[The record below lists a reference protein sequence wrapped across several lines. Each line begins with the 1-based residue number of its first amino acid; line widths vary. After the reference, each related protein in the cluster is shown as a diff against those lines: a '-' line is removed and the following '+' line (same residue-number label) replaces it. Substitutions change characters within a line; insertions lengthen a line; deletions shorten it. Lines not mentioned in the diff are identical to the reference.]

1 MINLNR
7 IGFLIILYTISIN
20 SISQHSDVE
29 LRYIS
34 PKPGSRFIMPGNNIA
49 LRYGDPFDREN
60 ISSSL
65 LKVKSNSG
73 IKIEGTLKL
82 SSDLKTLIYYPK
94 VPFQLGETI
103 LVKLLKGLKTVKNQN
118 IRPVEFEFTI
128 TDKIC
133 QGKGLSPYENMDED
147 LLHKNGTILK
157 TELTLNSKENYL
169 PEDFPYININIANNP
184 PVGEYYFIAPWTY
197 NFVTD
202 PYIII
207 CDASGIP
214 VYFRKAEA
222 PIFNFKIQPNGLLS
236 FAELDIDYKN
246 IIIDSAYQF
255 VESYQMEN
263 GYFNTDAHDFLALEN
278 GHVFVI
284 GTDWQIYAMDT
295 VVPGGHPNAMVC
307 GFIVQ
312 EQDADKNVIFQW
324 RSWDHFQITDAGP
337 QIDLT
342 DYSIDYVHG
351 NAIEVDSDTSILISS
366 RSLDEITRIHR
377 NTGEIIWRFG
387 GKKNQFNFQNDTLGF
402 TMQHDCRRL
411 QNGHIT
417 LFDNGRMHPE
427 PRFSSAL
434 EYELDEVNLEA
445 TLIRRLRNDP
455 DIYGNAMGSAQ
466 WTNDSS
472 AVVGWGNG
480 VPGIT
485 EFNLDGEINME
496 IKFQGVSYRAF
507 RYPWKS
513 RYFLTNTDS
522 LLFEVN
528 IPDSLIKEIVIA
540 NPNEFEIEITSIY
553 NSLPF
558 FTAANEF
565 PIVVPAQESRIL
577 FILFNPDTAGFYQDV
592 LTINS
597 DINNDTLVQRI
608 AQQIV
613 LTGSSK
619 TSGQIDSYSSEQ
631 EILIYPNPTN
641 QNLIIELA
649 KEKFSG
655 NILLFD
661 VKGVFIFERKFNN
674 VQRIELNLTMI
685 KDGIYFVQLKE
696 LYGMDSKFY
705 KIIKN

>member
-1 MINLNR
+1 MRLNR
-7 IGFLIILYTISIN
+7 ICILIIVYIISIN
-20 SISQHSDVE
+20 CLGQDNIDIK
-29 LRYIS
+29 YIS
-34 PKPGSRFIMPGNNIA
+34 PKPGSRFVMPENNIA
-49 LRYGDPFDREN
+49 LRHGDAFDRTS
-60 ISSSL
+60 ILSSIIE
-65 LKVKSNSG
+65 VKSVEG
-73 IKIEGTLKL
+73 QIIEGSLKL
-82 SSDLKTLIYYPK
+82 SLDLKTLIYKPNI
-94 VPFQLGETI
+94 PFQLGETI
-103 LVKLLKGLKTVKNQN
+103 YVKLLKGLKTVKNQN
-118 IRPVEFEFTI
+118 IQPIEFEFTI

-133 QGKGLSPYENMDED
+133 KGKGFSPYENMDED
-147 LLHKNGTILK
+147 LLYSNSRILE
-157 TELTLNSKENYL
+157 TELALNSKEIYL
-169 PEDFPYININIANNP
+169 PENFPYININIANNP
-184 PVGEYYFIAPWTY
+184 PIGEYYFIAPWTY

-202 PYIII
+202 PYMII

-222 PIFNFKIQPNGLLS
+222 AIFNFKIQPNGLLS

-255 VESYQMEN
+255 VESYQMGN
-263 GYFNTDAHDFLALEN
+263 GYFNTDAHDFVALEN
-278 GHVFVI
+278 GHVFVM

-295 VVPGGHPNAMVC
+295 VVPGGNPNAMVC
-307 GFIVQ
+307 GFILQ

-351 NAIEVDSDTSILISS
+351 NTIEVDSDTSILISS

-377 NTGEIIWRFG
+377 NSGEIIWRFG

-417 LFDNGRMHPE
+417 LFDNGRMHPD
-427 PRFSSAL
+427 PKFSSAL

-445 TLIRRLRNDP
+445 TLISRLRNDP

-466 WTNDSS
+466 WTNDS
-472 AVVGWGNG
+472 AVVVGWGNG
-480 VPGIT
+480 VPGMT
-485 EFNLDGEINME
+485 EFTLDGSVNME
-496 IKFQGVSYRAF
+496 IKYQGVSYRAF

-513 RYFLTNTDS
+513 NYFLTNTDS
-522 LLFEVN
+522 LLFEIN
-528 IPDSLIKEIVIA
+528 IPDSLIKEIEIT

-558 FTAANEF
+558 FTTANEF
-565 PIVVPAQESRIL
+565 PIVVPSQESRVL
-577 FILFNPDTAGFYQDV
+577 FMQFKPDTAGFYQDV

-619 TSGQIDSYSSEQ
+619 TSGQIDSYSTEQ

-641 QNLIIELA
+641 QNVIIELT

-655 NILLFD
+655 NLLLFD
-661 VKGVFIFERKFNN
+661 VKGVFIFERELNN
-674 VQRIELNLTMI
+674 VKRIELSLAMFN
-685 KDGIYFVQLKE
+685 DGIYFVQLSE
-696 LYGMDSKFY
+696 LSGMDSKFY